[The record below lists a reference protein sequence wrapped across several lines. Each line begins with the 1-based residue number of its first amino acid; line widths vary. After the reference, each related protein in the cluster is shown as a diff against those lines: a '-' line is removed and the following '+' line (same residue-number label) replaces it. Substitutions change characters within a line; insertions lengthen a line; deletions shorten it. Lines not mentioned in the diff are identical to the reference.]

1 MNVPGSNLLAAALTV
16 ICPQEFRY
24 FRYQGKTINVIGL
37 DEHTYDAPITL
48 HGSVQSVDN
57 DVYHERGLDFQ
68 RQYIEIFV
76 SQDINPHINC
86 RTLSSVGSLAFSD
99 EIGPDRQNGIKNF
112 KNGNFYDPDTTENR
126 VSDSSSFAFSEEV
139 GFDPD
144 NGVMNFGHGN
154 FNQNRDSNVLPTT
167 RNDTTNTTFRARAG
181 DQIEFN
187 RMRWQVID
195 DDDWNP
201 IDGWDSFI
209 AVEVVNE

>member
-16 ICPQEFRY
+16 ICPQEFSY
-24 FRYQGKTINVIGL
+24 FKYQGKTINAIGL
-37 DEHTYDAPITL
+37 DEHNYDPPITL

-57 DVYHERGLDFQ
+57 DVYPDRGLDFQ
-68 RQYIEIFV
+68 RKYIEIFV

-99 EIGPDRQNGIKNF
+99 EIGPNQRNAVKNF
-112 KNGNFYDPDTTENR
+112 QNGNFYDPEN
-126 VSDSSSFAFSEEV
+126 
-139 GFDPD
+139 
-144 NGVMNFGHGN
+144 M
-154 FNQNRDSNVLPTT
+154 Q
-167 RNDTTNTTFRARAG
+167 DTTNTTFRARAG